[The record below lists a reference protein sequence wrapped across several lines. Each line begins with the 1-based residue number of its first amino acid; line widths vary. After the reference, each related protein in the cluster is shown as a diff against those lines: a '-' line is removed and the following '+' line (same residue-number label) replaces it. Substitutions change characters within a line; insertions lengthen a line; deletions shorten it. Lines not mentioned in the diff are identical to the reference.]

1 MKSIF
6 YNSDESRIRSFWRIS
21 LVTATIITLF
31 FVWSVYVSGFIWLMA
46 GLAIITLVVTWLACT
61 TLDRRLFI
69 EMGFSISFRWMKEF
83 GIGCVIAALTMI
95 AMVLTL
101 QQTGYAEFWLDTE
114 AVFSEDFLNS
124 VLGLLMLM
132 IAVSVWEEL
141 YFRGYLLRNLQDGFQ
156 VKNTKPWVTMAA
168 AVVLSSFA
176 FGFAHTSNPNSS
188 LFSFI
193 NITIAGIVLAYP
205 YIYTQSMAISV
216 GLHLSWNYFQGVVFG
231 LPVSGLK
238 LEATF
243 FQSRVAEPELLTGGQ
258 FGPEGGA
265 IGLIGL
271 IIMALLCSIYLHRIW
286 AAE

>member
-6 YNSDESRIRSFWRIS
+6 YNSDERRVRAFWRIS

-31 FVWSVYVSGFIWLMA
+31 FVWSVYISGFIWLMA
-46 GLAIITLVVTWLACT
+46 GLAIITLVVIWLACI
-61 TLDRRLFI
+61 TLDRRSFS
-69 EMGFSISFRWMKEF
+69 EMGFSFSLRWLKEC
-83 GIGCVIAALTMI
+83 GIGCIIAAITMSV
-95 AMVLTL
+95 MVLTL
-101 QQTGYAEFWLDTE
+101 QQTGYAEIRFDTE
-114 AVFSEDFLNS
+114 AVLTDGFLNS
-124 VLGLLMLM
+124 VLGLLLLM
-132 IAVSVWEEL
+132 VAVSVWEEL
-141 YFRGYLLRNLQDGFQ
+141 YFRGYLLRNIQEGFPAE
-156 VKNTKPWVTMAA
+156 NTKPRVAVVA
-168 AVVLSSFA
+168 AVILSSFA
-176 FGFAHTSNPNSS
+176 FGFAHTNNPNSS

-193 NITIAGIVLAYP
+193 NIAIAGIVLAYP

-243 FQSRVAEPELLTGGQ
+243 FQSTVAEPELLTGGQ